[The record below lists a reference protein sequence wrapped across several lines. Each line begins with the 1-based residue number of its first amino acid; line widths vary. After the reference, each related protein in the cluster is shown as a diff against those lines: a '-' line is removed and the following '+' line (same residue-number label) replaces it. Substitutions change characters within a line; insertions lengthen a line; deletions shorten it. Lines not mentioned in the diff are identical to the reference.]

1 MKKVFSW
8 FESHTLPS
16 LLKTTLCNISYGKFR
31 TKIYEFMNTTM
42 FKTLYDFLQRERE
55 QEVIPKNK
63 VKKMIEVN
71 YDWKKL
77 PTPS

>member
-1 MKKVFSW
+1 MKKVLSW
-8 FESHTLPS
+8 LDLYALPR
-16 LLKTTLCNISYGKFR
+16 LLKTTLCNMSYGKFR
-31 TKIYEFMNTTM
+31 TKIYDFMNTTM
-42 FKTLYDFLQRERE
+42 IKTLYGFLQRERE